1 MNSGLNIEKN
11 KIINNSKYSQIELSY
26 NPVKSIE
33 KVIPIIKLGKDI
45 YIYRTLY
52 LIANESLFKDKNRKN
67 IKFYLKSQ
75 TKPKT
80 VFYIEKPNEK
90 DILIE
95 SIRELIE
102 LILSL
107 CSLTN
112 TSNYKISIF
121 SSYFENL
128 QNNADLLQYQ
138 GKVLYAKVNELK
150 INENIEENQIF
161 RTYGKVKKNINL
173 KKINNLTTKNI
184 EKNKF
189 PSLPQEKL
197 GITVTS
203 DNNKKSNETNSVKL
217 SLKNQNI
224 SRNKIKEE
232 YDYNNIYINENYIN
246 INNYN
251 LKSAEY
257 ENTFH
262 KQRYFPLNLSIN
274 SQKEKFMTMKSNYSL
289 NKPHLVETKLK
300 KSNSDFTGNSTTTY
314 RFPPKKLKI
323 FFNEVNRNH
332 SEELVKNNSILFLND
347 RNKDGNI
354 RTRNKMIIKRKK
366 LESFR
371 LTSFTKEK
379 SSFFDNQTM
388 DIEKLNKLFCV
399 NNKLLKENFLLDIAR
414 SKQRKIQSLKRIRNY
429 LNKPSII
436 KPLNENFN
444 SFHIQKLDTL
454 KISYFS
460 FKKKLYELSNNLNEY
475 ISDAIIEKF
484 IPNIDESFKSLG
496 FNLVYC
502 LKEYFLYTYFDKCL
516 NDAYPEIK
524 SKNIFYDKNIKPE
537 FIKDILKYLM
547 NLLENLREKNKYDL
561 VDYIRNIKNIKN
573 CELTSDFFI
582 IFIFCPNYFQLAKRE
597 ITKKF
602 LLVLEID
609 CVKNKVSLANFIN
622 YYHIF
627 RYGQLVTT
635 EQRIFFINKLLHL
648 TEVKGDVLQNKIISD
663 IEYLFKIDKRTK
675 LALLKKVY
683 DLKLNFHQ
691 TLKVNEIFESIVN
704 YFDIY
709 ERKIN

>member
-1 MNSGLNIEKN
+1 MNSNLSKVNYKN
-11 KIINNSKYSQIELSY
+11 NKNSKYSQIKISY
-26 NPVKSIE
+26 NLDKTTE
-33 KVIPIIKLGKDI
+33 KNIPIIKIGKDI

-52 LIANESLFKDKNRKN
+52 LIANESLFKDKNKKN
-67 IKFYLKSQ
+67 IKFYLKCQ
-75 TKPKT
+75 IKPKSLL
-80 VFYIEKPNEK
+80 YNEKPYEK
-90 DILIE
+90 DIIIE
-95 SIRELIE
+95 NIRELIE

-107 CSLTN
+107 CVLTN
-112 TSNYKISIF
+112 TSNYKISVF
-121 SSYFENL
+121 SSNFETL
-128 QNNADLLQYQ
+128 QNDADLLQYQ

-150 INENIEENQIF
+150 INENMEENQIF
-161 RTYGKVKKNINL
+161 RTYNKIKKNLNL
-173 KKINNLTTKNI
+173 KKISGLTAKNI
-184 EKNKF
+184 MKNKF
-189 PSLPQEKL
+189 PFLPREKL
-197 GITVTS
+197 GITVTL
-203 DNNKKSNETNSVKL
+203 DNNKKNNEENSIKL

-224 SRNKIKEE
+224 SRNSIKEE
-232 YDYNNIYINENYIN
+232 NDYNNIHINENKIN
-246 INNYN
+246 INSYN
-251 LKSAEY
+251 LKSADY
-257 ENTFH
+257 ENAFH
-262 KQRYFPLNLSIN
+262 NKKYIRINLSLN
-274 SQKEKFMTMKSNYSL
+274 SLQGKYKTNKSNFSL
-289 NKPHLVETKLK
+289 SKSNLIESKLK
-300 KSNSDFTGNSTTTY
+300 KSNSDFTGSATTTY

-323 FFNEVNRNH
+323 FFNDINRNN
-332 SEELVKNNSILFLND
+332 SEEPVKNNSILFLND
-347 RNKDGNI
+347 KNKINKI
-354 RTRNKMIIKRKK
+354 RTRNKIIIKRKK
-366 LESFR
+366 LESFK
-371 LTSFTKEK
+371 LTSFAKEK
-379 SSFFDNQTM
+379 KSSFDNQTM
-388 DIEKLNKLFCV
+388 DIEKLNKLFFV
-399 NNKLLKENFLLDIAR
+399 NNKLLKENLLLDLSR
-414 SKQRKIQSLKRIRNY
+414 NKERKIQSLKRIQNY
-429 LNKPSII
+429 LKKPSII
-436 KPLNENFN
+436 KSLNEKFN

-454 KISYFS
+454 QITFFS
-460 FKKKLYELSNNLNEY
+460 FKKKLYELSSNLNEY
-475 ISDAIIEKF
+475 ISDTIIKKF
-484 IPNIDESFKSLG
+484 IPNIDASFKSLG
-496 FNLVYC
+496 FNLIYC
-502 LKEYFLYTYFDKCL
+502 LKEYFLYSYFDKCL
-516 NDAYPEIK
+516 NDAYPQIK
-524 SKNIFYDKNIKPE
+524 SKNIFYDQNIKPE

>member
-1 MNSGLNIEKN
+1 MNSNLSLENNKNIKD
-11 KIINNSKYSQIELSY
+11 SKYSQI
-26 NPVKSIE
+26 SISFNLGKITE
-33 KVIPIIKLGKDI
+33 NNIPIIKIGKDI
-45 YIYRTLY
+45 YIHRTLY
-52 LIANESLFKDKNRKN
+52 LIANESLFKDKNKKN

-75 TKPKT
+75 MKPKT
-80 VFYIEKPNEK
+80 VIYMERPNEK
-90 DILIE
+90 DIIIE
-95 SIRELIE
+95 NIRELIE

-107 CSLTN
+107 CVLTN
-112 TSNYKISIF
+112 TSNYKISVF
-121 SSYFENL
+121 SSNFETL
-128 QNNADLLQYQ
+128 QNDADLLQYQ

-150 INENIEENQIF
+150 INENMEENQIF
-161 RTYGKVKKNINL
+161 RTFDKVKKNINL

-197 GITVTS
+197 GIAFFA
-203 DNNKKSNETNSVKL
+203 DNNKKNNETNSVKL

-224 SRNKIKEE
+224 SRNTIREE
-232 YDYNNIYINENYIN
+232 NDYNNIYINENNIN
-246 INNYN
+246 INNNN
-251 LKSAEY
+251 LKSADY

-262 KQRYFPLNLSIN
+262 NKRYFPLNLSIN
-274 SQKEKFMTMKSNYSL
+274 SQQEKYMTIKSNISL
-289 NKPHLVETKLK
+289 NKAHLSDTKLK
-300 KSNSDFTGNSTTTY
+300 KSNSDFTGNATTTY

-323 FFNEVNRNH
+323 FFNDINRNN
-332 SEELVKNNSILFLND
+332 SEELVKNNSILFFND
-347 RNKDGNI
+347 INKEGKI
-354 RTRNKMIIKRKK
+354 RTRNKMVIKRRK

-371 LTSFTKEK
+371 LTSFSKEK
-379 SSFFDNQTM
+379 KTFFDNQTM
-388 DIEKLNKLFCV
+388 DIEKLNKLFFV
-399 NNKLLKENFLLDIAR
+399 NNKLLKENLLLDLAKT
-414 SKQRKIQSLKRIRNY
+414 KQRKIQSIKRIRNY

-454 KISYFS
+454 KITFFS

-475 ISDAIIEKF
+475 IPDITLEKF

-496 FNLVYC
+496 FNLIYC
-502 LKEYFLYTYFDKCL
+502 LKEYFLYTYIDKCL

-547 NLLENLREKNKYDL
+547 DLLENMKGKNKYDL
-561 VDYIRNIKNIKN
+561 VDYIRSIKNIKK
-573 CELTSDFFI
+573 CELTTDFFV

-627 RYGQLVTT
+627 RYGQLVRI
-635 EQRIFFINKLLHL
+635 EQRILFINKLLHL
-648 TEVKGDVLQNKIISD
+648 TEVKGDLLQNKIISD
-663 IEYLFKIDKRTK
+663 IEYFFKIDKRTK

-691 TLKVNEIFESIVN
+691 TLKVNEIFESIIN
-704 YFDIY
+704 YFDIH
-709 ERKIN
+709 EKKIN